1 MYMTIPQPMK
11 IDQQNTKNLQY
22 PNIANWMHKGFV
34 EITHEFGRDIVA
46 RASDK
51 GGIVWEG
58 EQYKNADEAM
68 QALDMAIADM
78 I

>member
-1 MYMTIPQPMK
+1 MK
-11 IDQQNTKNLQY
+11 IVQSQTKNFQY
-22 PNIANWMHKGFV
+22 PNIANWIHNGFV

-46 RASDK
+46 RAMDK

-58 EQYKNADEAM
+58 TQYKNADEAM
-68 QALDMAIADM
+68 QALDTAIGEM